1 MTLRVKTQVLPILKH
16 FPVLSVSFSLLFVV
30 VIKFMFGTV
39 TVAEVVVVGL
49 RPCAFHPVSVQRPR
63 RGPAQVTLLPRLL

>member
-1 MTLRVKTQVLPILKH
+1 MTLRVQTQVLPILKH
-16 FPVLSVSFSLLFVV
+16 FPVSVSFSLLFVV
-30 VIKFMFGTV
+30 VVKFMFGTV

-63 RGPAQVTLLPRLL
+63 RGPAQVALLPRLL